1 MLHRTTRQR
10 WRRALVVLVLILG
23 QFAVTGM
30 AAGAQCD
37 RTRGAAVAVLDTDAV
52 AGLPG
57 GAAAEEP
64 ASAPGGRSTDGP
76 AGPGSLPCTTV
87 MFVRPVPETGLPLAA
102 PHHGPMPQDEAAP
115 KGIATPPPYHPPR
128 A

>member
-1 MLHRTTRQR
+1 MLHRTARQR
-10 WRRALVVLVLILG
+10 WRRALVVLVTILG

-30 AAGAQCD
+30 AAGAQCV
-37 RTRGAAVAVLDTDAV
+37 RARGAAVAVLETGAA

-57 GAAAEEP
+57 GAGAEEL
-64 ASAPGGRSTDGP
+64 APGGRSTDGP
-76 AGPGSLPCTTV
+76 AGPGSLPCTTLV
-87 MFVRPVPETGLPLAA
+87 FVRPAPEAERPLAA
-102 PHHGPMPQDEAAP
+102 ESHGPMPHDEVAP